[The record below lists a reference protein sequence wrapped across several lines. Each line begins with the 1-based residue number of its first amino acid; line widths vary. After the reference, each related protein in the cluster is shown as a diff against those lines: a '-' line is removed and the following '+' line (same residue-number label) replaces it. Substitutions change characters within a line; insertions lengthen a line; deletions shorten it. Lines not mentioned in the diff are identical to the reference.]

1 MAENPPTIVNDVDKQ
16 LDQVEADPLGVEVK
30 MDQEPQIAKDGTS
43 SLTQG

>member
-1 MAENPPTIVNDVDKQ
+1 MVKVVGNQ
-16 LDQVEADPLGVEVK
+16 LDQVEADPLLTAVEVK